1 MITSRIKLLPDH
13 VANQIAAGEVVQRP
27 ASVVKELMENA
38 LDATATDIKLIVKD
52 GGKTLIQVV
61 DDGMG
66 MNEVDARMAFER
78 HATSK
83 ISQAEDLFHI
93 NTKGFRGEAL
103 ASIAAVAHVDLKTK
117 PKNAD
122 LGIEIRI
129 EGSKIV
135 TQEPVATVKGTSIS
149 VKNLFFNIPARRK
162 FLKSIQVEMRHITDE
177 FYRLVLAHPDIAFSL
192 IHNGNIIYQLPKS
205 NLLQRI
211 SNVFGSRLKERLVPV
226 AETTD
231 YIRITGFVGSP
242 AFAKRKRGE
251 QFFFVNKRFVKS
263 SYLNHALIS
272 AYEGLI
278 KDKSYPSY
286 FVYFDIDPAHID
298 VNIHP
303 TKTEIKFD
311 DEQTVYS
318 ILKVATKHSL
328 GQFNLSPSMDFDSR
342 PDLEIPY
349 EYTKKTPAT
358 PRINVDPDFNPFK
371 EDDFG
376 QPAKTSPRHIEK
388 QLDYWEGLMHESKQM
403 ADDLSS
409 KQTEMPGFI
418 TEKNPVINPAFQ
430 WNSKYIVTTF
440 QDKLV
445 LLHQARAHQNIM
457 YHQLIQQ
464 IENNGYVPAQQLIF
478 PVELLLNPDEIA
490 LLKTQEKLLKT
501 MGFEVDYNDS
511 NLLINAV
518 PLDQKVLDIT
528 EIFQEI
534 LNQLR
539 EGFPVETDKVRQKLA
554 LIIASKSAIRSGTK
568 LQQAEIEKML
578 HDLFALQDPYQT
590 TTGKKVIL
598 TMEAQSI
605 GLKFNT

>member
-117 PKNAD
+117 PENAD

-135 TQEPVATVKGTSIS
+135 AQEPVAAVKGTSIS

-445 LLHQARAHQNIM
+445 LIHQARAHQNIM